1 MDEGVCTGV
10 CDTCVLRQGV
20 RRSRGE
26 PCKDLRETCLQEEAT
41 SAEALW
47 EQPAVQESA
56 KMVEETSEAE
66 S

>member
-1 MDEGVCTGV
+1 MYSEAGCAQKCG
-10 CDTCVLRQGV
+10 
-20 RRSRGE
+20 SE
-26 PCKDLRETCLQEEAT
+26 SCKDLRETCLQEEAA

-56 KMVEETSEAE
+56 KMVEETASEAE